1 MNASTCS
8 PQKMVWWELL
18 AILVGV
24 VLIVV
29 VGALF
34 YFKVYKKQK
43 ATNAD
48 QEIVYG
54 QLNPTD

>member
-1 MNASTCS
+1 
-8 PQKMVWWELL
+8 MVWWELL